1 MRYQKSSHRYT
12 SKLGRNETITGIL
25 FVIPSLSMWLYWFLI
40 PAIKSMRLSF
50 YNNSSYINP
59 DSSYFVGFQNYIR
72 LFQDTSF
79 LTAVQH
85 SFFLVII
92 ITTFLTV
99 LPFMIASLLHGDIRG
114 RTFFRTSYYMPN
126 VLSSIAIT
134 TFFMYFFIKD
144 GPGTKL
150 FAIFGAENTTW
161 FNSTRYA
168 MTLVIFICVWAS
180 IGFYM
185 ILFIAG
191 LQNIS
196 KELYEAAMIDGA
208 GPMQTMRYITIP
220 LLKTTT
226 YLVVTLN
233 MINTFQI
240 FDQIK
245 AISKQS
251 PLGSPA
257 GSTSTIVTFL
267 YQHAFNYLDMGY
279 GSAAAMI
286 LFLIIFVLSLTR
298 MILTRSED

>member
-1 MRYQKSSHRYT
+1 MREQKFYRYT

-25 FVIPSLSMWLYWFLI
+25 FVVPSLVMWLYWFLI
-40 PAIKSMRLSF
+40 PAFKSMRLSF

-59 DSSYFVGFQNYIR
+59 DSSRFVGFENYIR
-72 LFQDTSF
+72 LFQDKSF

-85 SFFLVII
+85 SFFLVIV
-92 ITTFLTV
+92 ITMLLTAIPFL
-99 LPFMIASLLHGDIRG
+99 IALLLHGDLRG

-134 TFFMYFFIKD
+134 TFFMYFFIKN
-144 GPGTKL
+144 GPGTML
-150 FAIFGAENTTW
+150 FTLFGFENTTW
-161 FNSTRYA
+161 FNSTKYA
-168 MTLVIFICVWAS
+168 MTLVIFVCVWAS

-191 LQNIS
+191 LQNIPE
-196 KELYEAAMIDGA
+196 ELYEAAMIDGA
-208 GPMQTMRYITIP
+208 GPLQVIRYITVP
-220 LLKTTT
+220 LLRTTA
-226 YLVVTLN
+226 YLVITLN

-245 AISKQS
+245 AISKNA

-279 GSAAAMI
+279 GSAAAVI
-286 LFLIIFVLSLTR
+286 LFVIIFSLSLIR
-298 MILTRSED
+298 MMLTRSED

>member
-1 MRYQKSSHRYT
+1 
-12 SKLGRNETITGIL
+12 
-25 FVIPSLSMWLYWFLI
+25 
-40 PAIKSMRLSF
+40 MRLSF
-50 YNNSSYINP
+50 YNNSSYVNP
-59 DSSYFVGFQNYIR
+59 DSSRFVGFENYIR
-72 LFQDTSF
+72 LFQDKTFS
-79 LTAVQH
+79 TAVQH
-85 SFFLVII
+85 SFFLVVV
-92 ITTFLTV
+92 ITAILTV
-99 LPFMIASLLHGDIRG
+99 LPFIIALLLHGSIRG

-168 MTLVIFICVWAS
+168 MSLVIFICVWAS

-196 KELYEAAMIDGA
+196 EELYEAAMIDGA
-208 GPMQTMRYITIP
+208 GNLQMIRYITIP
-220 LLKTTT
+220 LIKTTT

-286 LFLIIFVLSLTR
+286 LFIIIFALSLTR
-298 MILTRSED
+298 MILTRSDDQ

>member
-1 MRYQKSSHRYT
+1 MRYQKPYRYT
-12 SKLGRNETITGIL
+12 SKLGRNETATGIL
-25 FVIPSLSMWLYWFLI
+25 FVIPSLAMWLYWFLI

-59 DSSYFVGFQNYIR
+59 ASSYFVGFQNYIR

-85 SFFLVII
+85 SFFLVIV
-92 ITTFLTV
+92 ITATLTV
-99 LPFMIASLLHGDIRG
+99 LPFIIASLLHGNLRG

-144 GPGTKL
+144 GPGTKIFTL
-150 FAIFGAENTTW
+150 FGAENTTW
-161 FNSTRYA
+161 FNNTQYA
-168 MTLVIFICVWAS
+168 MTLVVLICVWAS
-180 IGFYM
+180 VGFYM

-208 GPMQTMRYITIP
+208 NSMQMIRYITIP

-233 MINTFQI
+233 MINSFQI

-286 LFLIIFVLSLTR
+286 LFLIIFVLSLIR
-298 MILTRSED
+298 MMLTRSED